1 MKRTPLFNVHKEL
14 GARLIDFGGWEM
26 PVQYTSI
33 IEEHQTVRKQ
43 CGLFDV
49 SHMGEIYFSGGD
61 ALKNLNYLIT
71 NDISQIAVGQVV
83 YTPLCNHHG
92 GVLDDLLV
100 YRLGENEFLLVVNA
114 SNTEKD
120 YQWIKDHV
128 NGEITVKDLSSD
140 FGQLALQGPESEKV
154 LNKLTDIKLVDIK
167 YYRFSRGKLAGEDVL
182 LSRTG
187 YTGEIG
193 FEIYLSPAKLEEIW
207 NEIIDAGLG
216 YGIKPIGLGARD
228 TLRLEKGFCLYGN
241 ELSEGVNPWQA
252 GLSWTVKLNKRDFI
266 GKDALLESRQ
276 EGYNRVLRGFKV
288 IDRGIPRKGYK
299 VSKDK
304 KEVGIVTSGSYSP
317 SLKENIG
324 LAYLEKDVA
333 GTGSEIDIIIREKP
347 VKALVVEKPFL

>member
-14 GARLIDFGGWEM
+14 GARLIDFGDWEM

-71 NDISQIAVGQVV
+71 NDISQTVVGQVV

-92 GVLDDLLV
+92 GILDDLLV

-114 SNTEKD
+114 SNIEKD
-120 YQWIKDHV
+120 YQWIKNHIS
-128 NGEITVKDLSSD
+128 GEITVKDLSSD
-140 FGQLALQGPESEKV
+140 FGQFALQGPESEKV
-154 LNKLTDIKLVDIK
+154 LNRLTDINLSNIK

-193 FEIYLSPAKLEEIW
+193 FEIYLSPVKLEGIW
-207 NEIIDAGLG
+207 HEIIDAGLD

-241 ELSEGVNPWQA
+241 ELSEEVNPWQA
-252 GLSWTVKLNKRDFI
+252 GLSWTVKLNKGDFI
-266 GKDALLESRQ
+266 GKNALLESKQ
-276 EGYNRVLRGFKV
+276 KGYNRVLRGFKV

-324 LAYLEKDVA
+324 LAYLEKDVT
-333 GTGSEIDIIIREKP
+333 GIGSEIDIIIREKP

>member
-71 NDISQIAVGQVV
+71 NDISQTAVGQVV

-114 SNTEKD
+114 SNIEKD

-154 LNKLTDIKLVDIK
+154 LNKLTDIKLADMK

-207 NEIIDAGLG
+207 HEIIDAGLG

-276 EGYNRVLRGFKV
+276 GYNRVLRGFKV

-299 VSKDK
+299 VSRDK

-333 GTGSEIDIIIREKP
+333 GTGSELDIIIREKP

>member
-114 SNTEKD
+114 SNIEKD

-154 LNKLTDIKLVDIK
+154 LNKLTDIKLADMK

-207 NEIIDAGLG
+207 HEIIDAGLG

-276 EGYNRVLRGFKV
+276 GYNRVLRGFKV

-299 VSKDK
+299 VSRDK

-333 GTGSEIDIIIREKP
+333 GTGSELDIIIREKP

>member
-114 SNTEKD
+114 SNIEKD
-120 YQWIKDHV
+120 YQWIKEHV

-154 LNKLTDIKLVDIK
+154 LNKLTDIKLADMK

-207 NEIIDAGLG
+207 HEIIDAGLG

-276 EGYNRVLRGFKV
+276 GYNRVLRGFKV

-333 GTGSEIDIIIREKP
+333 GTGSELDIIIREKP